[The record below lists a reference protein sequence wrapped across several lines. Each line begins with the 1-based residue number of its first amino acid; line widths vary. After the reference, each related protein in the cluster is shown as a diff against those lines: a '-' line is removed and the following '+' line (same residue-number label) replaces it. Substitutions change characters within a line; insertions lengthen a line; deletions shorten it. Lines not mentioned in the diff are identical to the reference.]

1 MEVDLVMLM
10 RERAW
15 SKDEMAKL
23 QLQVTTVMEM
33 FKTFREQVA
42 PMALVLQDP
51 NARDEMAQLRQQVRM
66 LTDKVET
73 LRRLLKFPIPFVL
86 LSMDTSSIPYIITDT
101 AYSMFYLLFRT
112 SVFVCTEVLS
122 LFDSCLVELS
132 L

>member
-10 RERAW
+10 RERAR
-15 SKDEMAKL
+15 SKDEMAEL
-23 QLQVTTVMEM
+23 RLQVATVMEM
-33 FKTFREQVA
+33 FETFREQVA
-42 PMALVLQDP
+42 PTALVLQDP

-86 LSMDTSSIPYIITDT
+86 LSTDTSSIPYIITDT

-112 SVFVCTEVLS
+112 SVFVCTEVLR
-122 LFDSCLVELS
+122 
-132 L
+132 